1 MNRRMLV
8 VLAALMFVSSSSYA
22 GWEYGLTL
30 KSVRALGVHGQ
41 AAFQTVE
48 QIINPKPCALYEY
61 YGVRPENN
69 PEMALSV
76 LLAAYIA
83 GKKVDIYIEEDQC
96 DVAGRPSITNVRI
109 RD

>member
-1 MNRRMLV
+1 
-8 VLAALMFVSSSSYA
+8 
-22 GWEYGLTL
+22 
-30 KSVRALGVHGQ
+30 
-41 AAFQTVE
+41 
-48 QIINPKPCALYEY
+48 
-61 YGVRPENN
+61 
-69 PEMALSV
+69 